1 MNHPC
6 RLSDALADNASE
18 MLESLTNKQVEVLD
32 QLCLHKTS
40 KEIAHALGISRHT
53 VDQRVSSVRTKWNLP
68 TRQEVV
74 RLYRELRESA
84 ENRNDSICEPLIYE
98 PSQVGIEAGA
108 DHPERK
114 NRTTSMVEDL
124 APAALATPGLFQA
137 NAQGI
142 TLVDRLD
149 LHFGPSGRFV
159 AVIGL
164 TFMMALTLALVLVI
178 ADALERL
185 L

>member
-1 MNHPC
+1 MNVLC
-6 RLSDALADNASE
+6 RLGDAHADNASE
-18 MLESLTNKQVEVLD
+18 LLDSLTDKQVEVLD

-40 KEIAHALGISRHT
+40 KEIANELGISRHT

-74 RLYRELRESA
+74 RLYRELLETA
-84 ENRNDSICEPLIYE
+84 ENRNDSIYEPLIYE
-98 PSQVGIEAGA
+98 PSQVGIAIVT
-108 DHPERK
+108 DDPERK

-124 APAALATPGLFQA
+124 APAALVEPGIS
-137 NAQGI
+137 QGASSDM

-164 TFMMALTLALVLVI
+164 AFVMALTLALVLVI

>member
-1 MNHPC
+1 
-6 RLSDALADNASE
+6 
-18 MLESLTNKQVEVLD
+18 MLESLTDKQVEVLD

-40 KEIAHALGISRHT
+40 KEIANELGISRHT

-74 RLYRELRESA
+74 RLYRELRETA

-98 PSQVGIEAGA
+98 PSQVGIDAEA
-108 DHPERK
+108 DDPEPK

-124 APAALATPGLFQA
+124 APAALAAPGMFQT
-137 NAQGI
+137 NAQGM
-142 TLVDRLD
+142 TLVDHLD
-149 LHFGPSGRFV
+149 LRFGPSGRFV

-164 TFMMALTLALVLVI
+164 AFMMALTLALVLVI